1 MKTWTKVAMGL
12 ALVTLVAAGGA
23 YAFGRGMRSGKF
35 MQHLVAMRVEA
46 AEDFIDATAD
56 QRKVI
61 DAAKDAALSKL
72 EQRMAAHQGEREQW
86 MQLLVADKLNAND
99 LYAKVDAKADEL
111 KALAREL
118 VPELIRVH
126 DALTP
131 AQRQK
136 LVEHAKKMHG
146 RHGPGGFGGFGG
158 FGGHGGFGGPGG
170 PGGFGGPS
178 GEE

>member
-1 MKTWTKVAMGL
+1 MKTWTKFAMGL

-35 MQHLVAMRVEA
+35 MKHMVAMRVEA
-46 AEDFIDATAD
+46 AEDFIDATPE

-61 DAAKDAALSKL
+61 DAVTESSLAKL
-72 EQRMAAHQGEREQW
+72 EKRMAAHQGEREQW
-86 MQLLVADKLNAND
+86 MQLLLADKVNPND
-99 LYAKVDAKADEL
+99 VYSKVDAKADEA

-118 VPELIRVH
+118 VPELIKVH

-136 LVEHAKKMHG
+136 LAEHAKQMHG
-146 RHGPGGFGGFGG
+146 SGHGG
-158 FGGHGGFGGPGG
+158 FGGHGGHAGPGDPSGFGGPGG
-170 PGGFGGPS
+170 
-178 GEE
+178 EE

>member
-61 DAAKDAALSKL
+61 DAAKDAALAKL

-99 LYAKVDAKADEL
+99 LYAKVDAKADEM

-118 VPELIRVH
+118 VPELIKVH

-136 LVEHAKKMHG
+136 LAEHAKKMHG
-146 RHGPGGFGGFGG
+146 RGHGRGG

-170 PGGFGGPS
+170 PGGFGGFGGPG

>member
-35 MQHLVAMRVEA
+35 MKHMVAMRVEA
-46 AEDFIDATAD
+46 AEDFIDATPD

-61 DAAKDAALSKL
+61 DAAKDAALAKL
-72 EQRMAAHQGEREQW
+72 EARMAAHQGEREQW
-86 MQLLVADKLNAND
+86 LQLLVADKVSAND
-99 LYAKVDAKADEL
+99 LYAKVDAKADEA

-118 VPELIRVH
+118 VPELIKVH
-126 DALTP
+126 DVLTP

-136 LVEHAKKMHG
+136 LAEHAKQMHG
-146 RHGPGGFGGFGG
+146 RHGPGHGGFGG
-158 FGGHGGFGGPGG
+158 PGFGGPGG
-170 PGGFGGPS
+170 PGGFGGPG